1 MRKENLLLLCLLAVK
16 FALPFLLQNP
26 IYELHRDE
34 YLYYEQGQHL
44 AFGYLENP
52 PMIGVLAFLSS
63 LFGGSFFWIKFWP
76 SLFGAAT
83 LWLAV
88 QLAKE
93 FGGGYYAQLI
103 AALSILFSAY
113 LRIHFLFQ
121 PNFLDIFFWTLS
133 AYLLVLFINTQQAN
147 YIFLLALSL
156 AFGWYSKYS
165 VLFFIVAL
173 LGALLL
179 THHRKLF
186 LRRQFWWAS
195 LMGCILIVPNLLW
208 QYNYNW
214 PLLYHMKEL
223 QETQLQ
229 NLNRLDF
236 IKEQIL
242 MLFPVAF
249 VWIGGTIWLL
259 KNKRY
264 RIIAY
269 CYLLILALLMMG
281 SGKGYYA
288 LGAYPMLLAAGGV
301 WAERISTRKTGLR
314 YAFVFIILVLSL
326 PFVPVLL
333 PMQNPEAMAA
343 SNKKYGIDK
352 IGVLRWE
359 DGENHLL
366 QQDFADMLGWKE
378 ITQKTERLFQQLPD
392 SAKAATIVYC
402 SNYGLAGSTK
412 YYARDESFRNKIIS
426 ENGTFLLWAP
436 AKPYFKH
443 LIFVDDEA
451 PEEDDS
457 VLKHFARMQVVDS
470 CTNIYSRQHGIKI
483 FFFQNASD
491 SAWMIAGQDLRQGK
505 AKFSR

>member
-1 MRKENLLLLCLLAVK
+1 MAGR
-16 FALPFLLQNP
+16 
-26 IYELHRDE
+26 
-34 YLYYEQGQHL
+34 
-44 AFGYLENP
+44 
-52 PMIGVLAFLSS
+52 
-63 LFGGSFFWIKFWP
+63 
-76 SLFGAAT
+76 AT
-83 LWLAV
+83 G
-88 QLAKE
+88 KE

-343 SNKKYGIDK
+343 SNK
-352 IGVLRWE
+352 
-359 DGENHLL
+359 
-366 QQDFADMLGWKE
+366 
-378 ITQKTERLFQQLPD
+378 
-392 SAKAATIVYC
+392 
-402 SNYGLAGSTK
+402 ST
-412 YYARDESFRNKIIS
+412 A
-426 ENGTFLLWAP
+426 
-436 AKPYFKH
+436 
-443 LIFVDDEA
+443 
-451 PEEDDS
+451 
-457 VLKHFARMQVVDS
+457 
-470 CTNIYSRQHGIKI
+470 
-483 FFFQNASD
+483 
-491 SAWMIAGQDLRQGK
+491 
-505 AKFSR
+505 